1 MPSSP
6 ALTALL
12 QNTALLMALVLF
24 FDLVTSQRRLV
35 WKWPAQV
42 LAGLV
47 VGFFGVG
54 LIASAYVLEPGVVF
68 DTRSVLLSM
77 SGLFLGWI
85 PTTVAMVMTSAYRLM
100 LGGVAAW
107 PGVAAIVT
115 TGGLGLL
122 WRYLRRQPLADLTWG
137 QLLGFGFLTHAAM
150 FAVLTVTLP
159 WPTAKRVLSDL
170 APVAMVIYPLAT
182 SLLGWVMVNRLRREL
197 AARTLAENEARFRQ
211 LVDALPVAM
220 VVARL
225 PGYTIEFVNPKA
237 ASLFGVTPAEAA
249 GQPTLRF
256 YAQPN
261 DARGIRVEL
270 ERHGQ
275 AYRPEIQFRRA
286 DGQPFWAELSTV
298 LVTDARGQIALSAL
312 HDISERKAA
321 EASLA
326 RSEQNYREIFNAVS
340 EAIFLHDATSGQILD
355 VNEAMVRLYGFA
367 SKAEALTASL
377 AHLSANEPPYTVE
390 AALERIRLA
399 GSDGP
404 QVFEWLARKANGERF
419 WVEVSLRGTAI
430 GGAGRVLAVVR
441 DITERKRVEAELHE
455 RERQLSTLLSN
466 LPGMAYR
473 CRNDEHWTM
482 EFVSTGALALTGHP
496 PEDLVGN
503 RRVAYADL
511 IHPKDRSRVWE
522 QVQEA
527 LARHEPFVLNYRLIR
542 ANGEE
547 CWVWEQGRGVYD
559 ELGRVVALEGLV
571 LDDTARHEAAQVL
584 EQREAHFRSLIEN
597 ASDLITVINPQG
609 VILYQSPSSL
619 RLLGY
624 PPDSLIGASL
634 FSYLHPDDAP
644 EVMAAIQR
652 VVDQPLDR
660 AANHEPIR
668 VECRVRN
675 NAGHWRTL
683 EAYGRLL
690 TSAGAQTRIVVNS
703 RDITDQLRL
712 EEQFR
717 QVQKMEAIGRLAG
730 GVAHD
735 FNNILAVIM
744 MQAEVT
750 GQMTG
755 LPERAREGIQQIRA
769 AAERAANLARQ
780 LLLFSRRQVLQP
792 RDVDLN
798 ELVTSLG
805 KMLQRTLGEDIHLE
819 WKLHPAPLRL
829 HADPGMLDQVLM
841 NLAINARDAM
851 PEGGTLTIETSE
863 LVLDEAAAKN
873 QPGATPGPYAC
884 LAVRDTGT
892 GIAPEILPHIFEPFF
907 TTKETGKGTGLGLA
921 TVFGIV
927 QQHHGWITVESAPG
941 QGATFRVYLPA
952 RPKGGAAAAVVAVN
966 RPASALRGSET
977 VLVVEDE
984 ASVRALMRTVLE
996 GRGYTVI
1003 EAANGVE
1010 ALERWQAHQS
1020 KIALL
1025 LTDLVMPGGLSGQ
1038 QLGRRLRQ
1046 DRPGLKVIYLSG
1058 YSAEMAGRVPGLQPG
1073 ERFMSKPFTS
1083 DQLLRAVREILE
1095 G

>member
-1 MPSSP
+1 MPPP

-24 FDLVTSQRRLV
+24 FDLVTSQRRLE

-42 LAGLV
+42 IAGLV

-85 PTTVAMVMTSAYRLM
+85 PTTVAMVMTSIYRLM

-107 PGVAAIVT
+107 PGVAAILT

-122 WRYLRRQPLADLTWG
+122 WRHLRRQPLADLSWG
-137 QLLGFGFLTHAAM
+137 QLLVFGFLAHAAM
-150 FAVLTVTLP
+150 FAVLTLTLP
-159 WPTAKRVLSDL
+159 WPVAKRVLSDL
-170 APVAMVIYPLAT
+170 APPAMLIYPLAT

-197 AARTLAENEARFRQ
+197 ATRTLTQSEARFRQ
-211 LVDALPVAM
+211 LVDALPVA
-220 VVARL
+220 VVVTRL
-225 PGYTIEFVNPKA
+225 PGYTIEFVNPRA
-237 ASLFGVTPAEAA
+237 AHLFGITPTEAV

-256 YAQPN
+256 YAQPK

-275 AYRPEIQFRRA
+275 AYRPEIRFQRT
-286 DGQPFWAELSTV
+286 DGQPFWVELSTV
-298 LVTDARGQIALSAL
+298 LVTDARGHIALSAL

-340 EAIFLHDATSGQILD
+340 EAIFLLDAASGQILD

-367 SKAEALTASL
+367 SKAEALAVHL
-377 AHLSANEPPYTVE
+377 ADLSANEPPHTPE

-399 GSDGP
+399 AREGP
-404 QVFEWLARKANGERF
+404 QVFEWQARKANGERF

-441 DITERKRVEAELHE
+441 DITERKRAEAELRE
-455 RERQLSTLLSN
+455 RERQLSTFLSN

-473 CRNDEHWTM
+473 CRNDEHWTI
-482 EFVSTGALALTGHP
+482 EFVSAGALALTGHP

-503 RRVAYADL
+503 RREAYADL
-511 IHPKDRSRVWE
+511 IHPKDRSQVWE

-527 LARHEPFVLNYRLIR
+527 LARHEPFVLNYRLVR

-559 ELGRVVALEGLV
+559 EQGRVVALEGLV

-609 VILYQSPSSL
+609 VILYQSPTSL

-624 PPDSLIGASL
+624 HAESLIGANL
-634 FSYLHPDDAP
+634 FDYLHPDDAA
-644 EVMAAIQR
+644 EVTASIRCLLELSA
-652 VVDQPLDR
+652 DR
-660 AANHEPIR
+660 AANHEPTR

-675 NAGHWRTL
+675 SAGQWRTL
-683 EAYGRLL
+683 EAYGRFL
-690 TSAGAQTRIVVNS
+690 SGAGTQTRIVVNA

-750 GQMTG
+750 AQMTG
-755 LPERAREGIQQIRA
+755 LPERAREGIHQIRA

-798 ELVTSLG
+798 EQTTSLG

-819 WKLHPAPLRL
+819 WKLHPHPLRL

-863 LVLDEAAAKN
+863 LVLDEAAARN
-873 QPGATPGPYAC
+873 QPGATPASYVC
-884 LAVRDTGT
+884 LAVRDTGA
-892 GIAPEILPHIFEPFF
+892 GIAPEVLPHIFEPFF
-907 TTKETGKGTGLGLA
+907 TTKEPGKGTGLGLA

-927 QQHHGWITVESAPG
+927 QQHRGWITVESAPG
-941 QGATFRVYLPA
+941 QGATFRVYLTA
-952 RPKGGAAAAVVAVN
+952 RPKGATATPLVAGQATTPNTRGA
-966 RPASALRGSET
+966 ET

-984 ASVRALMRTVLE
+984 ASVRTLMRTVLE
-996 GRGYTVI
+996 GRGYTVL
-1003 EAANGVE
+1003 EAANGLE
-1010 ALERWQAHQS
+1010 ALERWQAHQPR
-1020 KIALL
+1020 IALL

-1046 DRPGLKVIYLSG
+1046 ERPGLKVLYLSG

-1083 DQLLRAVREILE
+1083 DQLLRAVREVLE
-1095 G
+1095 S

>member
-1 MPSSP
+1 MPPP

-24 FDLVTSQRRLV
+24 FDLVTSQRRLE

-42 LAGLV
+42 IAGLV

-85 PTTVAMVMTSAYRLM
+85 PTTVAMVMTSIYRLM

-107 PGVAAIVT
+107 PGVAAILT

-122 WRYLRRQPLADLTWG
+122 WRHLRRQPLADLSWG
-137 QLLGFGFLTHAAM
+137 QLLVFGFLAHAAM
-150 FAVLTVTLP
+150 FAVLTLTLP
-159 WPTAKRVLSDL
+159 WPVAKRVLSDL
-170 APVAMVIYPLAT
+170 APPAMLIYPLAT

-197 AARTLAENEARFRQ
+197 ATRTLTQSEARFRQ
-211 LVDALPVAM
+211 LVDALPVA
-220 VVARL
+220 VVVTRL
-225 PGYTIEFVNPKA
+225 PGYTIEFVNPRA
-237 ASLFGVTPAEAA
+237 AHLFGITPTEAV

-256 YAQPN
+256 YAQPK

-275 AYRPEIQFRRA
+275 AYRPEIRFQRT
-286 DGQPFWAELSTV
+286 DGQPFWVELSTV
-298 LVTDARGQIALSAL
+298 LVTDARGHIALSAL

-340 EAIFLHDATSGQILD
+340 EAIFLLDAASGQILD

-367 SKAEALTASL
+367 SKAEALAVHL
-377 AHLSANEPPYTVE
+377 ADLSANEPPHTPE

-399 GSDGP
+399 AREGP
-404 QVFEWLARKANGERF
+404 QVFEWQARKANGERF

-441 DITERKRVEAELHE
+441 DITERKRAEAELRE
-455 RERQLSTLLSN
+455 RERQLSTFLSN

-473 CRNDEHWTM
+473 CRNDEHWTI
-482 EFVSTGALALTGHP
+482 EFVSAGALALTGHP

-503 RRVAYADL
+503 RREAYADL
-511 IHPKDRSRVWE
+511 IHPKDRSQVWE

-527 LARHEPFVLNYRLIR
+527 LARHEPFVLNYRLVR

-559 ELGRVVALEGLV
+559 EQGRVVALEGLV

-609 VILYQSPSSL
+609 VILYQSPTSL

-624 PPDSLIGASL
+624 HAESLIGANL
-634 FSYLHPDDAP
+634 FDYLHPDDAA
-644 EVMAAIQR
+644 EVTASIRCLLELSA
-652 VVDQPLDR
+652 DR
-660 AANHEPIR
+660 AANHEPTR

-675 NAGHWRTL
+675 SAGQWRTL
-683 EAYGRLL
+683 EAYGRFL
-690 TSAGAQTRIVVNS
+690 SGAGTQTRIVVNA

-750 GQMTG
+750 AQMTG
-755 LPERAREGIQQIRA
+755 LPERAREGIHQIRA

-798 ELVTSLG
+798 EQTTSLG

-819 WKLHPAPLRL
+819 WKLHPHPLRL

-863 LVLDEAAAKN
+863 LVLDEAAARN
-873 QPGATPGPYAC
+873 QPGATPASYVC
-884 LAVRDTGT
+884 LAVRDTGA
-892 GIAPEILPHIFEPFF
+892 GIAPEVLPHIFEPFF
-907 TTKETGKGTGLGLA
+907 TTKEPGKGTGLGLA

-927 QQHHGWITVESAPG
+927 QQHRGWITVESAPG
-941 QGATFRVYLPA
+941 QGATFRVYLTA
-952 RPKGGAAAAVVAVN
+952 RPKGATATPLVAGQATTPNTRGA
-966 RPASALRGSET
+966 ET

-984 ASVRALMRTVLE
+984 ASVRTLMRTVLE
-996 GRGYTVI
+996 GRGYTVL
-1003 EAANGVE
+1003 EAANGLE
-1010 ALERWQAHQS
+1010 ALERWQAHQPR
-1020 KIALL
+1020 IALL

-1046 DRPGLKVIYLSG
+1046 ERPGLKVLYLSG
-1058 YSAEMAGRVPGLQPG
+1058 YSAEMAGRVSGLQPG

-1083 DQLLRAVREILE
+1083 DQLLRAVREVLE
-1095 G
+1095 S